1 MSAITAACQV
11 VRIVANG
18 IKLQRKVE
26 EVVNS
31 DGDSQSL
38 KIADVVVNTLVLAAD
53 AGGVVA
59 KIDGASVETLENIKD
74 GEMVARVMS
83 LPVIAFG
90 SLFKWVKGESSA
102 MRAIEDGLLTPIA
115 GIGRS
120 ASEVSGYHYRHLQ
133 SLPDDQRVDHVCVQV
148 GGGFERRM
156 ECHDE
161 KLTEQQC
168 VDRAQQADEQCA
180 AFAVVEIVSDL
191 NVISRV
197 ISRESIYQRV
207 VNQIYVTP
215 VAPRNVIVVDDVIND
230 DDDVIVDATPVAPQN
245 VIVVE
250 DDVIADPLSVNL
262 LSLPYIPEALHN
274 DPIFKKYPCSIMQ
287 APIRYPLKDPRGVG
301 HLYEASVIRQWL
313 SINRTCP
320 LTRQPLSMEELVEV
334 PMLQRIIDERLTHY
348 QNDINAAIRAGIVM
362 IPSNPEDDQLLDQ
375 ENPYYRD
382 I

>member
-1 MSAITAACQV
+1 MLKTRQEVVKHKEFSMSAITAACQV

-26 EVVNS
+26 EVFNS
-31 DGDSQSL
+31 DGDSKSF
-38 KIADVVVNTLVLAAD
+38 KIADVVVNTLVLATD

-83 LPVIAFG
+83 LPVIVLG
-90 SLFKWVKGESSA
+90 SAFKWAKGESSA
-102 MRAIEDGLLTPIA
+102 MRAFEDGLLTPLA
-115 GIGRS
+115 GLGRS

-148 GGGFERRM
+148 GGLERHM

-168 VDRAQQADEQCA
+168 VDRAQQADELCA

-197 ISRESIYQRV
+197 ISREPIYQRV
-207 VNQIYVTP
+207 VNQIYATP
-215 VAPRNVIVVDDVIND
+215 VAPRNVIVVDDDVIN
-230 DDDVIVDATPVAPQN
+230 AAA
-245 VIVVE
+245 
-250 DDVIADPLSVNL
+250 DVIADPLSVNL
-262 LSLPYIPEALHN
+262 LSLSYIPEALHN
-274 DPIFKKYPCSIMQ
+274 DRTFKKFICPITH
-287 APIRYPLKDPRGVG
+287 APIRHPLKSPHDVG
-301 HLYEASVIRQWL
+301 RLYEASSIRKWL
-313 SINRTCP
+313 SRNNVCP
-320 LTRQPLSMEELVEV
+320 LTMQPLSVEELIEV
-334 PMLQRIIDERLTHY
+334 PVLQRIIDERLTHY
-348 QNDINAAIRAGIVM
+348 QEDINAAIKAGIVM
-362 IPSNPEDDQLLDQ
+362 IPLSPEDDQRLDQ